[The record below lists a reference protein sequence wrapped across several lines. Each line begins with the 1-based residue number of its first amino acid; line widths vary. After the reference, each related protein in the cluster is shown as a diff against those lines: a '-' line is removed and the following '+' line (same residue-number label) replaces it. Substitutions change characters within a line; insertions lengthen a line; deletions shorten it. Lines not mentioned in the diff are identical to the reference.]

1 MKKTQIYFFLEE
13 LNSINISI
21 LKKLKNVSII
31 YRNYSKNNYIA
42 RAFELKKFSKRFG
55 HDLYVS
61 NDLRLARSIE
71 ANLYIPN
78 FNKRLRYIITPSNKK
93 IKVIGSAHNHVEI
106 YRKFFQGCSGIF
118 LSPIFKTTS
127 HPRSEPLGIS
137 RFNFLKKHFSTKL
150 ELYALGGINENNL
163 KKIYNSNIFAFGLK
177 SFLDKVQCQKTL
189 SFLNLIA
196 RSNVIS

>member
-1 MKKTQIYFFLEE
+1 MKKTRIYFFLEE

-31 YRNYSKNNYIA
+31 YRNYSKNNYMA
-42 RAFELKKFSKRFG
+42 RAFAIKEFSKRFG
-55 HDLYVS
+55 HDVYVS
-61 NDLRLARSIE
+61 NDLRLARAIE

-78 FNKRLRYIITPSNKK
+78 FNKQLRYTNNPSQKR
-93 IKVIGSAHNHVEI
+93 IEVIGSGHNLSEI
-106 YRKFFQGCSGIF
+106 NQKIFQGCSGVF

-127 HPRSEPLGIS
+127 HPRNKPLGIS
-137 RFNFLKKHFSTKL
+137 RFNSLKKHFNTKL
-150 ELYALGGINENNL
+150 ELYALGGIDENNL

-196 RSNVIS
+196 RSKVIS

>member
-1 MKKTQIYFFLEE
+1 M
-13 LNSINISI
+13 
-21 LKKLKNVSII
+21 
-31 YRNYSKNNYIA
+31 A

-78 FNKRLRYIITPSNKK
+78 FNKRLRYTITPSNKK

-106 YRKFFQGCSGIF
+106 HRKFFQGCSGIF

-127 HPRSEPLGIS
+127 HPRSKPLGIS
-137 RFNFLKKHFSTKL
+137 RFNFLKKHFDTKI

>member
-78 FNKRLRYIITPSNKK
+78 FNKRLRYTITPSNKK
-93 IKVIGSAHNHVEI
+93 
-106 YRKFFQGCSGIF
+106 
-118 LSPIFKTTS
+118 
-127 HPRSEPLGIS
+127 
-137 RFNFLKKHFSTKL
+137 LKL
-150 ELYALGGINENNL
+150 
-163 KKIYNSNIFAFGLK
+163 
-177 SFLDKVQCQKTL
+177 
-189 SFLNLIA
+189 
-196 RSNVIS
+196 